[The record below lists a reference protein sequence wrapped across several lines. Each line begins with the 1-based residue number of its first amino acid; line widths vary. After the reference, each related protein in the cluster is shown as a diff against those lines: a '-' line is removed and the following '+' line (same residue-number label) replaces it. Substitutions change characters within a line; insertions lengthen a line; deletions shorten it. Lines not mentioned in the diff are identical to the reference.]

1 MRTAMKHYVLI
12 FSSLLLLAGCA
23 GLAPA
28 VPEDYRGPV
37 ASLADTGFAESGGK
51 GAFFVA
57 LTVDDRAIENSLFAT
72 RRASYGQ
79 GFRLTSRYVMRDV
92 PARPSKIRLTGTH
105 QTAAPIHEIA
115 ARMAGT
121 FFSVEGVV
129 AFDPEIGKD
138 YIVTGELSKEQAC
151 VWIADNASK
160 KPVIEK
166 VCAK

>member
-1 MRTAMKHYVLI
+1 MKRHILTI
-12 FSSLLLLAGCA
+12 ASLLLLAGCA

-37 ASLADTGFAESGGK
+37 ASLADTGFSENRGK

-57 LTVDDRAIENSLFAT
+57 LALDDRTIENSLFAS
-72 RRASYGQ
+72 RRASYGH
-79 GFRLTSRYVMRDV
+79 GFSLTSRYVTRDV
-92 PARPSKIRLTGTH
+92 PARPSKIKLTGTH
-105 QTAAPIHEIA
+105 KTAAPIHEIA

-129 AFDPEIGKD
+129 TFDPEIGKD
-138 YIVTGELSKEQAC
+138 YIVTGELNKEQAC
-151 VWIADNASK
+151 VWIADTVSK
-160 KPVIEK
+160 TPVTEK